1 MNQCLRQAQP
11 LFHPPRE
18 SVDIVFTF
26 VGEVQQLEN
35 IGDDLLATLT
45 KEDPKEIGI
54 LPLGAR
60 RRNPDY
66 VSAEVGKA
74 ERSAMMRLY
83 L

>member
-1 MNQCLRQAQP
+1 MEL
-11 LFHPPRE
+11 
-18 SVDIVFTF
+18 D
-26 VGEVQQLEN
+26 LERHFAAFEEN
-35 IGDDLLATLT
+35 RIGDDDLLATLT